1 MGSRARRR
9 RSRCWAMK
17 PLPPPEETLARVV
30 RMARMNGISVV
41 IIAGLG
47 ALLSLAFGDLVG
59 TAVGLVVA
67 YGGGTELAG
76 RKALLRGDADGMRR
90 LVRAQWIVL
99 GAILVYCVTRL
110 ASFDAES
117 ALGNLTPDMR
127 SQLTEAGVDIAAILP
142 LVRLMFYLTYVTVI
156 LVSLIYQG
164 AMARYYRRR
173 TETVQQA
180 LAARLH
186 PVPPPLAPA
195 TSPEDEVT

>member
-1 MGSRARRR
+1 
-9 RSRCWAMK
+9 MK

-180 LAARLH
+180 LAARLR